1 MAAVARGILAMSRQH
16 LADGPRLGT
25 TFRFQLRHIAGRRR
39 RSLAEQHF
47 ENPFA
52 AKHRA
57 RAAGRGGY
65 GQHARLRKQS
75 TAVFREAPFEVGS
88 GEQGRHA
95 VMPREI
101 GVDEGII
108 GVEQERNGLVAAQDG
123 VGKQH
128 GLLLHRAQQCRRG
141 LRKPF
146 GIRLDARAKPVD
158 AQPLQREPFHKP
170 PRAFI
175 GEEAFYFRVQD
186 FLAQ

>member
-1 MAAVARGILAMSRQH
+1 MLRQRF
-16 LADGPRLGT
+16 ADGLRLGPA
-25 TFRFQLRHIAGRRR
+25 FRFQFRHIGGWGG

-65 GQHARLRKQS
+65 GQHARLREQS

-88 GEQGRHA
+88 GEQGGHA

-101 GVDEGII
+101 GVDEGVI
-108 GVEQERNGLVAAQDG
+108 GVEQARDGLVAAHDR

-141 LRKPF
+141 LRESF
-146 GIRLDARAKPVD
+146 GIRLDARAKPVN
-158 AQPLQREPFHKP
+158 AQPLQREPFHKSL
-170 PRAFI
+170 RALI
-175 GEEAFYFRVQD
+175 GEQAFYFRAQNL
-186 FLAQ
+186 LAQQLARAGAFA